1 MKNSK
6 EAKFFC
12 ESCGSDVPRK
22 AKVCPVCGKFFASVR
37 CPNCGRIG
45 STEEFKDGCP
55 SCGYAMRP
63 DGTYYFRKGFKG
75 KEKSGKKSSFELFD
89 IFGKKKNQGD
99 SSLPAWIYIFCT
111 LVLISLII
119 MLYSCL

>member
-1 MKNSK
+1 MKIEKKSDEFVNNGLRINS
-6 EAKFFC
+6 EL
-12 ESCGSDVPRK
+12 
-22 AKVCPVCGKFFASVR
+22 VCPVCGKFFASVR

-75 KEKSGKKSSFELFD
+75 KEKSGKKSSFELFEMN
-89 IFGKKKNQGD
+89 IF
-99 SSLPAWIYIFCT
+99 
-111 LVLISLII
+111 
-119 MLYSCL
+119 